1 MNHGSSSRPNFL
13 FATPLRFPDTDRS
26 LHQMCASPDCV
37 STNIPPP
44 QLPQSSPKDGFS
56 SILSFWTDIEQSSS
70 RSTSI
75 TTPRLQSPLT
85 SGFSRNRV
93 GGGVNHHS
101 SGTTSDMD
109 SISNS
114 TSSRP
119 QKNGPLKPPGSSIL
133 SVQTGE
139 SSDIDNLSAPY
150 EIFVP
155 PKLAKTPKPIPSP
168 PQPKVLQPPNDIEYR
183 ECAKILKN
191 ELFLPPPVPF
201 EREDSPPI
209 LPPKSP
215 LLHLV
220 SRNNEIQTM
229 PRLNGNSAKSNEPK
243 LPSPPIP
250 AKIPPQNGINNYSNN
265 PKLVMANGNIR
276 NSTFHLFNPSFRYS
290 LNRPLETPP
299 KGLTGRSTPTY
310 RDVLEIPPEIS
321 LKSTSARPASAM
333 TTNVGLFQVRYPTMS
348 MSHTAINV
356 PIMKFETNE
365 NSARLFNQIPT
376 PRRSSSRGSESSFQQ
391 GRVNGSSLRTNG
403 YVNVASNFYR
413 NARPSCGRPMRI
425 EPVASGM
432 ADEHGD
438 QRLSGHWGILRRWH
452 HWLMNMSAK
461 PDFTSS
467 ISVGAHSSEM
477 RHQHSTKSISNRSN
491 GGGFG
496 INTDT
501 SSVSPN
507 HSDENL
513 VTVKIRP
520 NAEGQYGFNVSGGA
534 DHKKPVVV
542 SRVGD
547 RMPAAT
553 CCPRLHAGDQ
563 IIRIND
569 RDISDYTQDQEFHIR
584 LLAEKGMPHLGG
596 GAIPT
601 FRFAELIVVSSIRK
615 SAESQNGIL
624 ELVVK
629 SNIYLEENAMDDQL
643 QDTGD
648 APPRPPKSSAS
659 ANRDSPLASWL
670 QPAASR
676 RSESSPSFNNR
687 HHAQRPAPQPS
698 TPIRNQYQVA
708 SQSSPPKVTPKPR
721 FGSSTTVRV
730 KSTSGSGP
738 RKALIS
744 DTEALFH
751 SIREIEAGLVDGS
764 LVRQFEKLERGNPNA
779 TMVDAKANEN
789 IPKNRYRDISPCKL
803 AYFYRLMTIQEFGFK
818 EWMGIISMRV
828 SSRYLKIPKSSLEN
842 EYIASQGP
850 LPSTCADF
858 WQMCWEQESELI
870 VMLTSIRE
878 QGRVKCHKYWP
889 DVNQTSEFSWTHA
902 KYSKSSSSVKCIQLR
917 VSNIKEE
924 VTADIAYRELQ
935 LQRVATTTKD
945 MLNSSGLIR
954 HRVTSFSS
962 EKGPAILSGADVR
975 RIVQLQYISWPDHG
989 VPNNCSDLIAFVERM
1004 RNLQER
1010 GDSTC
1015 AVVHCSAGIGRTGV
1029 VILLDTAMDM
1039 IQAHIPVRPIEIVR
1053 QMREYREMLIQ
1064 TPVCPVPIRMQVNSA
1079 TLLRYSAQGPQNE
1092 KELTWR
1098 ESEEISCI
1106 VKTSIPE
1113 FLPSFKFPEEQNN
1126 FESPSLPLKREELS
1140 ITPILH
1146 IIPIPD
1152 TCCSLLFHNTMAVQ
1166 ISQVLFCL

>member
-13 FATPLRFPDTDRS
+13 LATPLHFPDTDRS
-26 LHQMCASPDCV
+26 LHQMCTSPDCV
-37 STNIPPP
+37 STNIPSP
-44 QLPQSSPKDGFS
+44 QLPQSSSKEGFS

-75 TTPRLQSPLT
+75 TTPQLHPSPT
-85 SGFSRNRV
+85 NGFSRNRV

-101 SGTTSDMD
+101 SGTTSDID

-119 QKNGPLKPPGSSIL
+119 QKNGSLKPLGSSIL
-133 SVQTGE
+133 SIHSGE
-139 SSDIDNLSAPY
+139 SSDIDNFSAPY

-155 PKLAKTPKPIPSP
+155 PKFAKTPKSIPS
-168 PQPKVLQPPNDIEYR
+168 PQPKVFQPPNGIEYG
-183 ECAKILKN
+183 ECARIPKN
-191 ELFLPPPVPF
+191 EHFLPPPVPF

-209 LPPKSP
+209 LPPKFP
-215 LLHLV
+215 LLHPV
-220 SRNNEIQTM
+220 SRNNGIQTM
-229 PRLNGNSAKSNEPK
+229 PRLNGGSPKSNETQ
-243 LPSPPIP
+243 LPSPRIP
-250 AKIPPQNGINNYSNN
+250 TKIPSQNGINNCSSNLK
-265 PKLVMANGNIR
+265 PVKANGNIG
-276 NSTFHLFNPSFRYS
+276 NSNFHLFNSSFRYS
-290 LNRPLETPP
+290 FNQPLETPP
-299 KGLTGRSTPTY
+299 KGLSGRSTSAY
-310 RDVLEIPPEIS
+310 GDVPEILPDFP
-321 LKSTSARPASAM
+321 LKSASTRPASAM

-348 MSHTAINV
+348 MTHTAVNV
-356 PIMKFETNE
+356 PIMRFETNE
-365 NSARLFNQIPT
+365 SSARLFNQIPIS
-376 PRRSSSRGSESSFQQ
+376 RRSSSRGGESGFQR
-391 GRVNGSSLRTNG
+391 GRVNGSPLRTNG
-403 YVNVASNFYR
+403 YVNVTSNFYR
-413 NARPSCGRPMRI
+413 NARS
-425 EPVASGM
+425 
-432 ADEHGD
+432 
-438 QRLSGHWGILRRWH
+438 
-452 HWLMNMSAK
+452 
-461 PDFTSS
+461 
-467 ISVGAHSSEM
+467 SSEM
-477 RHQHSTKSISNRSN
+477 RQHSTKSISNRSS

-513 VTVKIRP
+513 VTVRIRP

-569 RDISDYTQDQEFHIR
+569 RDISDYTQEQ
-584 LLAEKGMPHLGG
+584 
-596 GAIPT
+596 
-601 FRFAELIVVSSIRK
+601 VVSSIRK
-615 SAESQNGIL
+615 SAESENGTL

-629 SNIYLEENAMDDQL
+629 SNIYLEENVMDDQL

-659 ANRDSPLASWL
+659 ANRDSSPLASWL
-670 QPAASR
+670 QPAASK
-676 RSESSPSFNNR
+676 RSESSSSFNNR
-687 HHAQRPAPQPS
+687 HHAQRSAPQSS
-698 TPIRNQYQVA
+698 TPIQNQYQVA
-708 SQSSPPKVTPKPR
+708 SKNSPPKVTPKPR

-789 IPKNRYRDISPCKL
+789 ISKNRYRDISP
-803 AYFYRLMTIQEFGFK
+803 YDHSRVRIQGADGDYINASFVK
-818 EWMGIISMRV
+818 
-828 SSRYLKIPKSSLEN
+828 LKIPKSSLQK

-889 DVNQTSEFSWTHA
+889 DVNQTSEFSWTHS
-902 KYSKSSSSVKCIQLR
+902 KYGKSSSSMKYIQLR

-935 LQRVATTTKD
+935 LQRVVTTTKD
-945 MLNSSGLIR
+945 MLNSSGPLR
-954 HRVTSFSS
+954 HRVTSFSN

-989 VPNNCSDLIAFVERM
+989 VPNNCNDLIAFVERM

-1064 TPVCPVPIRMQVNSA
+1064 TPAQFQFVCRS
-1079 TLLRYSAQGPQNE
+1079 
-1092 KELTWR
+1092 
-1098 ESEEISCI
+1098 I
-1106 VKTSIPE
+1106 VQHYYDTMLKDHKTKKS
-1113 FLPSFKFPEEQNN
+1113 
-1126 FESPSLPLKREELS
+1126 
-1140 ITPILH
+1140 
-1146 IIPIPD
+1146 
-1152 TCCSLLFHNTMAVQ
+1152 
-1166 ISQVLFCL
+1166 